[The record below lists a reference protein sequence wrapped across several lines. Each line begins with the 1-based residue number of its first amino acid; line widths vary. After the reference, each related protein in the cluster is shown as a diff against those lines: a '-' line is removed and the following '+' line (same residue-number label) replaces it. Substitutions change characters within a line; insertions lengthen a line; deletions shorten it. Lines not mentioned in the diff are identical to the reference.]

1 MFLVIGASGNVGREV
16 TSQLLA
22 AGQQVRILARSP
34 ARVSFPAAVEVVQG
48 ALEHPETLAA
58 AMKGVSAVHSLMRPG
73 TTGHLASAAAEA
85 GVDRIVL
92 ITSLAAEWG
101 DSPLSQ
107 SHRDAESAVSGS
119 GVPWTFLRP
128 TNFAS
133 NSLAWAPAVK
143 ASGTVR
149 APFGE
154 FRSAVIDPRDIAS
167 VAVAAL
173 TEPGHQGKAYPLT
186 GPEALSVAGQVA
198 VIGEVL
204 GREVAFIEQT
214 EAEASADMLSRG
226 MPAQV
231 VESLLAGQRAG
242 LRVAPVVHDT
252 VERVTGRPARRYRD
266 WVTDHAGE
274 FR

>member
-1 MFLVIGASGNVGREV
+1 
-16 TSQLLA
+16 
-22 AGQQVRILARSP
+22 
-34 ARVSFPAAVEVVQG
+34 
-48 ALEHPETLAA
+48 
-58 AMKGVSAVHSLMRPG
+58 
-73 TTGHLASAAAEA
+73 
-85 GVDRIVL
+85 
-92 ITSLAAEWG
+92 
-101 DSPLSQ
+101 
-107 SHRDAESAVSGS
+107 VSGS

-149 APFGE
+149 APIGE
-154 FRSAVIDPRDIAS
+154 FRYAVIDPRDIAS

-204 GREVAFIEQT
+204 GREVIFIEQT

-252 VERVTGRPARRYRD
+252 VERVTGGPPAA
-266 WVTDHAGE
+266 TGTG
-274 FR
+274 